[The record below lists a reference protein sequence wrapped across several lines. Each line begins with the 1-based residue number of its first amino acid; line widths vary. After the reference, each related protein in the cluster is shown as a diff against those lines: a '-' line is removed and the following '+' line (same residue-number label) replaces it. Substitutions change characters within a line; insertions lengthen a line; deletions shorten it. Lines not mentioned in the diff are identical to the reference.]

1 MDYFFFPSIVWYGCF
16 TIQNHKKI
24 DACFLLLKRDF
35 EWRKSGVCCL
45 QRKWLLF
52 FFSIYGNRGI
62 IRTVVSDLLWK
73 QSYMR
78 WIKETHFFKT
88 QEIMAAVV
96 IWICICSL
104 MLTRRLGFFFNI
116 TTIIIILYRLAW
128 WWVFYI
134 IILYWL
140 AWWVFYIIILYCMA
154 WWWVF
159 YIIILYC
166 I

>member
-1 MDYFFFPSIVWYGCF
+1 MGVFSREKGQSFTYGFGLPPCLFHHDLFPLRKSWFLSIGIRALSETRLEVAKHLLYRFSYLRWIIFFPSIVWYGCF

-78 WIKETHFFKT
+78 WIKETHFLK
-88 QEIMAAVV
+88 
-96 IWICICSL
+96 
-104 MLTRRLGFFFNI
+104 RKR
-116 TTIIIILYRLAW
+116 
-128 WWVFYI
+128 
-134 IILYWL
+134 
-140 AWWVFYIIILYCMA
+140 
-154 WWWVF
+154 
-159 YIIILYC
+159 
-166 I
+166 